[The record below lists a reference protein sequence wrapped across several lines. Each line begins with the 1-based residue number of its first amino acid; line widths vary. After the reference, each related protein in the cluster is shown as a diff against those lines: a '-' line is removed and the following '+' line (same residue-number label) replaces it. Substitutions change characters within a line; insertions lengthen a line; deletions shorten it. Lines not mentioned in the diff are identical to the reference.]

1 MELSNPRMPLMS
13 AKRGAHRGRNLSG
26 MLLLDKPW
34 GLTSNAALQKAKQL
48 LGARKA
54 GHTGS
59 LDPIATGLLPLC
71 FGEST
76 KLSGLF
82 LDADKTYWTRIRLG
96 EKTATGDCE
105 GDVIE
110 KKPVSV
116 DRGELEDSLSR
127 FRGRILQTPPMYS
140 AVKVNGQPLYKLARE
155 GIEVERPARTV
166 TVYELALESFDGQDL
181 ELKLRC
187 SHGFYVRGLAQELGD
202 QLGCGGHVISLR
214 RLAVAELHVSDSVS
228 LDELESSSAGA
239 GREKLL
245 ISVDHGLSHLPQIDL
260 SVDAAFYLCRGQA
273 VRAGGL
279 PKDGPVRLYAQQ
291 AGFLGIGMVTDDG
304 RVAPRR
310 LMQATERKS

>member
-1 MELSNPRMPLMS
+1 MSPRRGH
-13 AKRGAHRGRNLSG
+13 KRGRDLSG

-82 LDADKTYWTRIRLG
+82 LGADKTYWTRIRLG

-105 GDVIE
+105 GGVIE
-110 KKPVSV
+110 TKPVTV
-116 DRGELEDSLSR
+116 KQPALEVALSQ
-127 FRGRILQTPPMYS
+127 FRGRIQQTPPMYS

-155 GIEVERPARTV
+155 GIEVERQPRTV
-166 TVYELALESFDGQDL
+166 NVYELELKSFDGQDL
-181 ELKLRC
+181 ELVLKC
-187 SHGFYVRGLAQELGD
+187 SHGFYVRGLAQDLGD
-202 QLGCGGHVISLR
+202 QLGCGGHVTSLR
-214 RLAVAELHVSDSVS
+214 RLVVADLHVGDSVS
-228 LDELESSSAGA
+228 LEDLESAPVGG
-239 GREKLL
+239 GREKML
-245 ISVDHGLSHLPQIDL
+245 ISIDHGLAHLPQIDL
-260 SVDAAFYLCRGQA
+260 SIDAAFYLCRGQA
-273 VRAGGL
+273 VRASGL
-279 PKDGPVRLYAQQ
+279 PKEGPVRLYAQE
-291 AGFLGIGMVTDDG
+291 AGFLGIGVVTDDG

-310 LMQATERKS
+310 LMQATERKA

>member
-1 MELSNPRMPLMS
+1 MAVMSPR
-13 AKRGAHRGRNLSG
+13 RGPQRGRDLSG

-48 LGARKA
+48 LDARKA

-82 LDADKTYWTRIRLG
+82 LGADKTYWTRIRLG

-110 KKPVSV
+110 RKLVTVNQSA
-116 DRGELEDSLSR
+116 LEVALSK
-127 FRGRILQTPPMYS
+127 FRGRIQQTPPMYS

-155 GIEVERPARTV
+155 GIEIERQPRTV
-166 TVYELALESFDGQDL
+166 SVYELELKSFDGQDL
-181 ELKLRC
+181 ELELKC
-187 SHGFYVRGLAQELGD
+187 SHGFYVRGLAQDLGD
-202 QLGCGGHVISLR
+202 QLGCGGHVTSLR
-214 RLAVAELHVSDSVS
+214 RLVVADLHVGDSVS
-228 LDELESSSAGA
+228 LDDLENAPGGA
-239 GREKLL
+239 GREKML
-245 ISVDHGLSHLPQIDL
+245 ISIDQGLSHLPQIDL
-260 SVDAAFYLCRGQA
+260 SMDAAFYLCRGQA
-273 VRAGGL
+273 VRASRL
-279 PKDGPVRLYAQQ
+279 PKEGPVRLYAQE

-310 LMQATERKS
+310 LMQTMQRKA

>member
-1 MELSNPRMPLMS
+1 MSPR
-13 AKRGAHRGRNLSG
+13 RGRQRGRDLSG

-48 LGARKA
+48 LDARKA

-82 LDADKTYWTRIRLG
+82 LGADKTYWTRIRLG

-110 KKPVSV
+110 RKLVTVNQSA
-116 DRGELEDSLSR
+116 LEVALSK
-127 FRGRILQTPPMYS
+127 FRGRIQQTPPMYS

-155 GIEVERPARTV
+155 GIEIERQPRTV
-166 TVYELALESFDGQDL
+166 SVYELELKSFDGQDL
-181 ELKLRC
+181 ELELKC
-187 SHGFYVRGLAQELGD
+187 SHGFYVRGLAQDLGD
-202 QLGCGGHVISLR
+202 QLGCGGHVTSLR
-214 RLAVAELHVSDSVS
+214 RLVVADLHVGDSVS
-228 LDELESSSAGA
+228 LDDLENAPGGA
-239 GREKLL
+239 GREKML
-245 ISVDHGLSHLPQIDL
+245 ISIDQGLSHLPQIDL
-260 SVDAAFYLCRGQA
+260 SMDAAFYLCRGQA
-273 VRAGGL
+273 VRASRL
-279 PKDGPVRLYAQQ
+279 PKEGPVRLYAQE

-310 LMQATERKS
+310 LMQTMQRKA

>member
-1 MELSNPRMPLMS
+1 MSPR
-13 AKRGAHRGRNLSG
+13 RGHQRGRDLSG

-82 LDADKTYWTRIRLG
+82 LGADKTYWTRIRLG

-105 GDVIE
+105 GGVIE
-110 KKPVSV
+110 TKPVTV
-116 DRGELEDSLSR
+116 KQPALEVALSQ
-127 FRGRILQTPPMYS
+127 FRGRIQQTPPMYS

-155 GIEVERPARTV
+155 GIEVERQPRTV
-166 TVYELALESFDGQDL
+166 NVYELELKSFDGQDL
-181 ELKLRC
+181 ELELKC
-187 SHGFYVRGLAQELGD
+187 SHGFYVRGLAQDLGD
-202 QLGCGGHVISLR
+202 QLGCGGHVTSLR
-214 RLAVAELHVSDSVS
+214 RLVVADLHVGDSVS
-228 LDELESSSAGA
+228 LEDLESAPVGG
-239 GREKLL
+239 GREKML
-245 ISVDHGLSHLPQIDL
+245 ISIDHGLAHLPQIDL
-260 SVDAAFYLCRGQA
+260 SIDAAFYLCRGQA
-273 VRAGGL
+273 VRASGL
-279 PKDGPVRLYAQQ
+279 PKEGPVRLYAQE
-291 AGFLGIGMVTDDG
+291 AGFLGIGVVTDDG

-310 LMQATERKS
+310 LMHATERKA

>member
-1 MELSNPRMPLMS
+1 MAVMSPR
-13 AKRGAHRGRNLSG
+13 RGRQRGRDLSG

-48 LGARKA
+48 LDARKA

-82 LDADKTYWTRIRLG
+82 LGADKTYWTRIRLG

-110 KKPVSV
+110 RKLVTVNQSA
-116 DRGELEDSLSR
+116 LEVALSK
-127 FRGRILQTPPMYS
+127 FRGRIQQTPPMYS

-155 GIEVERPARTV
+155 GIEIERQPRTV
-166 TVYELALESFDGQDL
+166 SVYELELKSFDGQDL
-181 ELKLRC
+181 ELELKC
-187 SHGFYVRGLAQELGD
+187 SHGFYVRGLAQDLGD
-202 QLGCGGHVISLR
+202 QLGCGGHVTSLR
-214 RLAVAELHVSDSVS
+214 RLVVADLHVGDSVS
-228 LDELESSSAGA
+228 LDDLENAPVGA

-245 ISVDHGLSHLPQIDL
+245 ISIDQGLSHLPQIDL
-260 SVDAAFYLCRGQA
+260 SMDAAFYLCRGQA
-273 VRAGGL
+273 VRASRL
-279 PKDGPVRLYAQQ
+279 PKEGPVRLYAQE

-310 LMQATERKS
+310 LMQTMQRKA

>member
-1 MELSNPRMPLMS
+1 
-13 AKRGAHRGRNLSG
+13 
-26 MLLLDKPW
+26 LDKPW

-48 LGARKA
+48 LDARKA

-82 LDADKTYWTRIRLG
+82 LGADKTYWTRIRLG

-110 KKPVSV
+110 RKLVTVNQSA
-116 DRGELEDSLSR
+116 LEVALSK
-127 FRGRILQTPPMYS
+127 FRGRIQQTPPMYS

-155 GIEVERPARTV
+155 GIEIERQPRTV
-166 TVYELALESFDGQDL
+166 SVYELELKSFDGQDL
-181 ELKLRC
+181 ELELKC
-187 SHGFYVRGLAQELGD
+187 SHGFYVRGLAQDLGD
-202 QLGCGGHVISLR
+202 QLGCGGHVTSLR
-214 RLAVAELHVSDSVS
+214 RLVVADLHVGDSVS
-228 LDELESSSAGA
+228 LDDLENAPGGA
-239 GREKLL
+239 GREKML
-245 ISVDHGLSHLPQIDL
+245 ISIDQGLSHLPQIDL
-260 SVDAAFYLCRGQA
+260 SMDAAFYLCRGQA
-273 VRAGGL
+273 VRASRL
-279 PKDGPVRLYAQQ
+279 PKEGPVRLYAQE

-310 LMQATERKS
+310 LMQTMQRKA

>member
-1 MELSNPRMPLMS
+1 MSPR
-13 AKRGAHRGRNLSG
+13 RGHQRGRDLSG

-82 LDADKTYWTRIRLG
+82 LGADKTYWTRIRLG

-110 KKPVSV
+110 TKPVTV
-116 DRGELEDSLSR
+116 NQPALEVALSQ
-127 FRGRILQTPPMYS
+127 FRGRIQQTPPMYS

-155 GIEVERPARTV
+155 GIEVERQPRTV
-166 TVYELALESFDGQDL
+166 NVYELELKSFDGQDL
-181 ELKLRC
+181 ELELKC
-187 SHGFYVRGLAQELGD
+187 SHGFYVRGLAQDLGD
-202 QLGCGGHVISLR
+202 QLGCGGHVTSLR
-214 RLAVAELHVSDSVS
+214 RLVVADLHVGDSVS
-228 LDELESSSAGA
+228 LEDLESAPVGG
-239 GREKLL
+239 GREKML
-245 ISVDHGLSHLPQIDL
+245 ISIDHGLAHLPQIDL
-260 SVDAAFYLCRGQA
+260 SIDAAFYLCRGQA
-273 VRAGGL
+273 VRASGL
-279 PKDGPVRLYAQQ
+279 PKEGPVRLYAQE
-291 AGFLGIGMVTDDG
+291 AGFLGIGVVTDDG

-310 LMQATERKS
+310 LMQATERKA